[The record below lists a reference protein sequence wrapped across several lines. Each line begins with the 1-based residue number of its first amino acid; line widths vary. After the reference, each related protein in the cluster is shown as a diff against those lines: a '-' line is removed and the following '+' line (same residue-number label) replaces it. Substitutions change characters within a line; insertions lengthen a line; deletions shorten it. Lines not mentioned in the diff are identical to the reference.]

1 MATSPTEERELRI
14 ELMKT
19 QIDHGRV
26 NIDQI
31 RRELRWE
38 PYKALAAIVGAA
50 VAMMGFT
57 LALAVWLGPHLH

>member
-1 MATSPTEERELRI
+1 
-14 ELMKT
+14 MKT